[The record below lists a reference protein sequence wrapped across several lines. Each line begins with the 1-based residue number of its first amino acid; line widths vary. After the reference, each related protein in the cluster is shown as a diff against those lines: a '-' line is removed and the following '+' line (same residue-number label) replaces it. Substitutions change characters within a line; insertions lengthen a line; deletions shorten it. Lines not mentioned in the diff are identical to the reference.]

1 MFAATATAVT
11 AALMVTGCGYSFLR
25 ADAPY
30 GANRIA
36 VTPFTEEIPVG
47 VADTL
52 TRALRGRLADG
63 GVAVTHDAEG
73 AQAVLSGSI
82 VKVSTRLS
90 PTTAG
95 GGSRIA
101 SYRITLGLAARL
113 VDHSGVELWSS
124 SLRVY
129 EDFLPPNTVDQ
140 PKSSRD
146 RPLATESNRRRA
158 LHRLAQRAAQKLHA
172 ELGRTSHLRGQS

>member
-1 MFAATATAVT
+1 MPAAMTTAVI
-11 AALMVTGCGYSFLR
+11 AAFMITGCGYSFVR
-25 ADAPY
+25 IDAPY

-36 VTPFTEEIPVG
+36 VAPFTEETPLGI
-47 VADTL
+47 ADTL
-52 TRALRGRLADG
+52 TRALRGQLADG
-63 GVAVTHDAEG
+63 GVAVTHDAQS

-82 VKVSTRLS
+82 VNVSTRRS

-95 GGSRIA
+95 GGSRVA

-129 EDFLPPNTVDQ
+129 EDFLPPDSLLLQ
-140 PKSSRD
+140 D
-146 RPLATESNRRRA
+146 RNLALATESNRRRA
-158 LHRLAQRAAQKLHA
+158 LHRLAQRAAKKLHA
-172 ELGRTSHLRGQS
+172 ELVRSSHLRGQS